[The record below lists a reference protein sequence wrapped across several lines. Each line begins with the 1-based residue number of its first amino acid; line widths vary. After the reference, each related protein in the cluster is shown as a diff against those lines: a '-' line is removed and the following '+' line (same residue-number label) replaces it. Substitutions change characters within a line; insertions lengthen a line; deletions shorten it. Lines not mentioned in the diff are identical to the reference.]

1 MEPPAKPPA
10 KRRAVSMQSSNITQP
25 QYISDTSPS
34 PVASKKPLRGRSEPR
49 HPHSRSQ
56 LVSIGWEEGDD
67 TVSRRTSTLQMELAE
82 CVETK
87 IVTTTTT
94 TKRSYPPLLI
104 QQHSLEKLDAK
115 EYPLALKPT
124 PPELA
129 TFSYEIDG
137 RLVDL
142 YEGACQT
149 QDTEVRQIP
158 RPPRTTPYL
167 GSECE

>member
-10 KRRAVSMQSSNITQP
+10 KRRAVSMQTSNTTQP
-25 QYISDTSPS
+25 QFISDASPTPFS
-34 PVASKKPLRGRSEPR
+34 SKTPPQDGSEPR
-49 HPHSRSQ
+49 RPHSGSQ
-56 LVSIGWEEGDD
+56 LVSIGWEEGDES
-67 TVSRRTSTLQMELAE
+67 VSRRTSRLQMELAE

-104 QQHSLEKLDAK
+104 QQQSLEKLDAK

-124 PPELA
+124 PPELT

-137 RLVDL
+137 RLVDP
-142 YEGACQT
+142 YEGTSQT

-158 RPPRTTPYL
+158 MQFSTTGTL
-167 GSECE
+167 KV